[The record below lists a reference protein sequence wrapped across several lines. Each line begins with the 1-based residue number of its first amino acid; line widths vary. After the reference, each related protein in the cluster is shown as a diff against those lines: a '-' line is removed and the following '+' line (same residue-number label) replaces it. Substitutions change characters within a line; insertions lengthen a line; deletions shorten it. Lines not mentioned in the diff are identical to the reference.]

1 MIKKTINAIS
11 ILSTC
16 NIFYTV
22 YSFFK
27 DITLFFYGLIFCGIF
42 TLAHIFLIKFL
53 MKEKEQLLN
62 NINEQ
67 QEDLIDNNMFI
78 NKLLLVLN
86 LIIVLSFITMISSLY
101 GYA

>member
-1 MIKKTINAIS
+1 
-11 ILSTC
+11 
-16 NIFYTV
+16 
-22 YSFFK
+22 
-27 DITLFFYGLIFCGIF
+27 
-42 TLAHIFLIKFL
+42 

-67 QEDLIDNNMFI
+67 QEYLIDNNIFI